1 MDILAGVVG
10 NIVGILARYKAR
22 VDLALPFWR
31 ALPAELLEKTAVLAR
46 VSLR

>member
-10 NIVGILARYKAR
+10 NIVGALARYKAR
-22 VDLALPFWR
+22 VDLARPFWR
-31 ALPAELLEKTAVLAR
+31 ALPAELLENTAVLAR